1 MSTSKNNWGPKRK
14 AYEEYR
20 TELRYK
26 YIDHPETSL
35 KEKEED
41 GKVLKALAKEATEE
55 WLAERKAKGT
65 TDAE

>member
-1 MSTSKNNWGPKRK
+1 MSTSKNNWGPKRQK
-14 AYEEYR
+14 YEEYR
-20 TELRYK
+20 FELQQK
-26 YIDHPETSL
+26 YDRNPDTSL
-35 KEKEED
+35 KEMAED